1 MFLTLLTLLVA
12 LVISCVSAYFSIV
25 GLTMIFSGAFYAVLS
40 MGASLE
46 VGKLVTASW
55 LYNNW
60 KSASFLLKT
69 YLCIAVFILMSI
81 TSLGIFGFLSRAHI
95 EQNANAQ
102 ENTAIVERINNDV
115 ARLKINIE
123 KAETR
128 LKQLESTGGGADVN
142 IQNQITIE
150 QARIDSAYKRIQP
163 AIDEQNKLIDSQIKI
178 LTDQIQ
184 AVDNHLSTLQKYIDS
199 SEVAKAQ
206 SMVGTKA
213 DGSWGPGTAQTVK
226 LWQNQKEQEK
236 QNILNKVE
244 SANKNNQTI
253 ILARSEIQRLRQ
265 SVETQVDE
273 SNKLINKL
281 REQLGKSSAED
292 LNRSISEQQHIIK
305 EANRETEELTEK
317 KFKLESNIRKIES
330 EVGPIKYIANFVSD
344 NRSDPNLLEK
354 AVTWMILV
362 IVLVFDPLAVL
373 LLIAANTGLQNKFKD
388 KPSDENLL
396 DQWNRM
402 IEEAE
407 KAMTK
412 SLPVEKSEDK
422 PSESVTIE
430 PKPKLEIIKKQK
442 NFQIPASALDKLID
456 ISMWNNG
463 KQNYFSAKGQVGFG
477 TAFPNEDYAERY
489 FIRTDSAP
497 TRVFEY
503 IENHWAP
510 VDHSVLLTLNTDT
523 YTLHLMYCINNN
535 LIKKDSLTS
544 VEIKLVETKNKNN
557 DK

>member
-25 GLTMIFSGAFYAVLS
+25 GLTMIFSGAFYSVLA

-69 YLCIAVFILMSI
+69 YLCIAVVILMAI

-95 EQNANAQ
+95 EQNASAQ
-102 ENTAIVERINNDV
+102 ENTAIVERINNDI
-115 ARLKINIE
+115 ARLKINNE

-142 IQNQITIE
+142 IQNQITTE

-163 AIDEQNKLIDSQIKI
+163 VIDEQNKLIDSQIKI

-184 AVDNHLSTLQKYIDS
+184 AIDNQLATLQKYIDS
-199 SEVAKAQ
+199 GEVSKAQ

-213 DGSWGPGTAQTVK
+213 DGSWGPGTAQSVK

-253 ILARSEIQRLRQ
+253 LTARNEIQRLRK
-265 SVETQVDE
+265 SVETQVEE

-292 LNRSISEQQHIIK
+292 LNKSISEQQNIIK
-305 EANRETEELTEK
+305 EANREIDELTEK

-330 EVGPIKYIANFVSD
+330 EVGPIKYIANFIID
-344 NRSDPNLLEK
+344 NRADPNLLEK
-354 AVTWMILV
+354 SVTWMILV

-373 LLIAANTGLQNKFKD
+373 LLIAANTGLRNKFKD
-388 KPSDENLL
+388 NPSEENLL
-396 DQWNRM
+396 NQWNKM

-407 KAMTK
+407 KAVTK
-412 SLPVEKSEDK
+412 SLPAKKTKD
-422 PSESVTIE
+422 E
-430 PKPKLEIIKKQK
+430 PKEAIAVEPKLEITKKQK
-442 NFQIPASALDKLID
+442 NFQISEPVQDKLID

-463 KQNYFSAKGQVGFG
+463 KQNYFSASGQVGFG
-477 TAFPNEDYAERY
+477 IAFPNKDYSERY
-489 FIRTDSAP
+489 FIRTDSSP

-510 VDHSVLLTLNTDT
+510 VDHSVLLTQNADA
-523 YTLHLMYCINNN
+523 YTLHLIYCIDNN
-535 LIKKDSLTS
+535 LIKKDSLTP